1 MIKVAVTSVYVDD
14 VAKAHAFYT
23 DVLGFE
29 TRIHMDLGGGPP
41 FVTVGAPEGAQ
52 PDLQLLLEPGQGPIA
67 EPYRKALRE
76 AGLPCI
82 VFSVD
87 DIQAEY
93 ERLRGLGVR
102 FPQEPQ
108 EQGPVIMAVLD
119 DTVGNLVQLV
129 QEKGGTP

>member
-29 TRIHMDLGGGPP
+29 TRTHVDLGNGSA

-67 EPYRKALRE
+67 DPYRRAVRA

-87 DIQAEY
+87 DVRAEHA
-93 ERLRGLGVR
+93 RLRELGVEFAQAPR
-102 FPQEPQ
+102 V
-108 EQGPVIMAVLD
+108 QGTFVTAVLD
-119 DTVGNLVQLV
+119 DTVGNLVQLA
-129 QEKGGTP
+129 QPKG

>member
-1 MIKVAVTSVYVDD
+1 VIKVAMTSVYVDD

-29 TRIHMDLGGGPP
+29 TRTHMDLGGGTL

-52 PDLQLLLEPGQGPIA
+52 QDLQLLLEPGQGPIA
-67 EPYRKALRE
+67 DPYRKAVRE

-87 DIQAEY
+87 DIEAEY
-93 ERLRGLGVR
+93 ERLRKLRVHFAQG
-102 FPQEPQ
+102 PQ
-108 EQGPVIMAVLD
+108 EQGPVITAVLD
-119 DTVGNLVQLV
+119 DTVGNLVQLA
-129 QEKGGTP
+129 QPKG

>member
-1 MIKVAVTSVYVDD
+1 MIKVAMTNVYVDD

-29 TRIHMDLGGGPP
+29 TRTHMDLGGGTL
-41 FVTVGAPEGAQ
+41 FVTVGAPEGGQ

-67 EPYRKALRE
+67 DPYRKAVRE

-87 DIQAEY
+87 DVEAEY
-93 ERLRGLGVR
+93 ERLRKLGVG
-102 FPQEPQ
+102 FTQDPQ
-108 EQGPVIMAVLD
+108 EQGPFITAVLD
-119 DTVGNLVQLV
+119 DTVGNLVQLA
-129 QEKGGTP
+129 QPKE

>member
-1 MIKVAVTSVYVDD
+1 MIKVAMTSVYVDD
-14 VAKAHAFYT
+14 VATAHAFYT

-29 TRIHMDLGGGPP
+29 TRTHMDLGDGTL

-52 PDLQLLLEPGQGPIA
+52 QDLQLLLEPGQGPIA
-67 EPYRKALRE
+67 EPYRTAVKE

-87 DIQAEY
+87 DIEAEY
-93 ERLRGLGVR
+93 ERLRGLGVHFR
-102 FPQEPQ
+102 QGPQ
-108 EQGPVIMAVLD
+108 EQGPVVMAVLD

-129 QEKGGTP
+129 QPKA

>member
-1 MIKVAVTSVYVDD
+1 MIKVAMTSVYVDD

-29 TRIHMDLGGGPP
+29 TRTHMDLGGGTL

-52 PDLQLLLEPGQGPIA
+52 QDLQLLLEPGQGPIA
-67 EPYRKALRE
+67 DPYRKAVRE

-87 DIQAEY
+87 DIDAEY
-93 ERLRGLGVR
+93 ERLQKRGVHFTQG
-102 FPQEPQ
+102 PE
-108 EQGPVIMAVLD
+108 EQGPVVTAVLD
-119 DTVGNLVQLV
+119 DTVGNLVQLA
-129 QEKGGTP
+129 QPKD